1 MQQYLQKF
9 LILHRKL
16 SIPQLGSFVIEDEP
30 ARLDV
35 ESGLLFAPRPVI
47 RFSETDRPVSDK
59 LFFRFLA
66 EEMQV
71 DELAAIREFHDFCYA
86 FRSNL
91 QSNQMASIQGIGRV
105 VRRSDDVLGFS
116 PETNLLEFLPPV
128 PWAEENS
135 ANKKSLKP
143 LPAKKELQPKETEA
157 EAPPSEQQEEE
168 ATESVMEEALEE
180 EWEEDVVNDD
190 RWWVYALILAGIGI
204 LALLNYYRL
213 FASIL

>member
-1 MQQYLQKF
+1 LQQYLQKF

-105 VRRSDDVLGFS
+105 VKRSDDVLGFS

-128 PWAEENS
+128 PWTEENGV
-135 ANKKSLKP
+135 NKKSLKP
-143 LPAKKELQPKETEA
+143 LPAKKELQPKENETEA
-157 EAPPSEQQEEE
+157 APPEQQEEE
-168 ATESVMEEALEE
+168 ATEPAIEEVTE
-180 EWEEDVVNDD
+180 EWEEDVVTDD
-190 RWWVYALILAGIGI
+190 RWWIYALILAGIGI

>member
-1 MQQYLQKF
+1 LQQYLQKF

-105 VRRSDDVLGFS
+105 VKRSDDMLGFS

-128 PWAEENS
+128 PWVEENS
-135 ANKKSLKP
+135 VNKKTSRTV
-143 LPAKKELQPKETEA
+143 PAKKELQPGENEA
-157 EAPPSEQQEEE
+157 ESPIPEQQDEET
-168 ATESVMEEALEE
+168 TESVIEETAE
-180 EWEEDVVNDD
+180 EWEEEAVPDD
-190 RWWVYALILAGIGI
+190 HWWIYALILAGIGI